1 MCIVTIAAVA
11 AIFIVQVYG
20 KKYNFSEGWYMIT
33 IITLILVLAI
43 SYITK

>member
-11 AIFIVQVYG
+11 AIVIVQVYG
-20 KKYNFSEGWYMIT
+20 EKYIFSEWCYMIT
-33 IITLILVLAI
+33 IITFVLVLAI